1 MPYRLQSFFLITS
14 LIIEESIQHKYWR

>member
-1 MPYRLQSFFLITS
+1 MPYRLQSFFPITS